1 MRSPAGRAGQ
11 SLERWTERSIAGR
24 TAPEPHPS
32 GTRAHRPPA
41 LTESNGRPAKSVCAG
56 IAPHCPWPCLD
67 QHITLADATGRAQA
81 TMCLLCGQA
90 LTRADWQAELDAAHA
105 RSHAEDES

>member
-24 TAPEPHPS
+24 TAPEPHVS
-32 GTRAHRPPA
+32 GTRAYKTPA
-41 LTESNGRPAKSVCAG
+41 RTESNSRPGNSVCADSG
-56 IAPHCPWPCLD
+56 PQCPWSCLD
-67 QHITLADATGRAQA
+67 QHITLGDATGRAQA
-81 TMCLLCGQA
+81 TLCLLCGQA

-105 RSHAEDES
+105 RSGL

>member
-24 TAPEPHPS
+24 TAPEPHHS
-32 GTRAHRPPA
+32 GTQAHRQPA
-41 LTESNGRPAKSVCAG
+41 RTESNTRPANNVCADSG
-56 IAPHCPWPCLD
+56 PHFPWPCLD
-67 QHITLADATGRAQA
+67 QHITLADATGYPQA
-81 TMCLLCGQA
+81 TLCLLCGQA

-105 RSHAEDES
+105 RSRQ